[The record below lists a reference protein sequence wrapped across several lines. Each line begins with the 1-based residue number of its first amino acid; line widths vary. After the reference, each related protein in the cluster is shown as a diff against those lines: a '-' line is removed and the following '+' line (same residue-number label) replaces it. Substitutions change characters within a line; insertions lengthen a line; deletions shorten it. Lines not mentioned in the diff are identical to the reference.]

1 MVRITE
7 SLIRQRAEHNDCEI
21 FSLEEISLHQQEI
34 ERIEHID
41 KWCRDLKIV
50 YFQNNLIP
58 KIENVGRLK
67 KLEYLNLALNN
78 IERIENLE
86 GCEFLKKLDLTVNFV
101 GELTSVESLKHNVHL
116 RELFLVGNPC
126 SEFGGYRKFVIATLP
141 QLKSLDG
148 KEITR
153 SDQIQALQDYPG
165 VRHQVVEQ
173 EQAYILKR
181 TMEKE
186 ALQKNLEEKGNN
198 NIQKHTFGTSGTPSI
213 STRRFHFGRYL
224 CVLFEGLTML
234 IYQFNWKSLIKI
246 HLGQI
251 PFQLTEMNKNIE
263 NKQSNSDGEEN
274 KDQMNEDEDEMN
286 RKFWEEPTLYTP
298 ESRLEVHRHI
308 EKNRKLK
315 DKDKN
320 QKKQKPRRP
329 LITAE
334 GRVLNINESKH
345 MDTSLL
351 DIDVQPTHV
360 CVMVK
365 GKVFQLVLP
374 KEVNPD
380 SSSAKRSQTTG
391 HLLVTMPKTQEMV
404 KAKPKSTSRTR
415 SATSTQ
421 PHTHVTRTTQQNE
434 KLEVDPSKHLSIDL
448 FNIVTERNSVAQRPL
463 IFHQQKVSERISDDF
478 QDNPEV
484 PPLTD

>member
-198 NIQKHTFGTSGTPSI
+198 K
-213 STRRFHFGRYL
+213 
-224 CVLFEGLTML
+224 E
-234 IYQFNWKSLIKI
+234 
-246 HLGQI
+246 
-251 PFQLTEMNKNIE
+251 NIE

>member
-198 NIQKHTFGTSGTPSI
+198 K
-213 STRRFHFGRYL
+213 
-224 CVLFEGLTML
+224 E
-234 IYQFNWKSLIKI
+234 
-246 HLGQI
+246 
-251 PFQLTEMNKNIE
+251 NIE

-334 GRVLNINESKH
+334 GRVLNINESKIDFTLTDDEENNQFILDLAVYRH

>member
-7 SLIRQRAEHNDCEI
+7 SLIRQRAEHNNCEI

-34 ERIEHID
+34 ERIEYID
-41 KWCRDLKIV
+41 KWCRDLKIL

-78 IERIENLE
+78 IERIENLDS
-86 GCEFLKKLDLTVNFV
+86 CEFLKKLDLTVNFV

-116 RELFLVGNPC
+116 QELFLVGNPC
-126 SEFGGYRKFVIATLP
+126 CEFGGYRKFVIATIP

-153 SDQIQALQDYPG
+153 SEQLQALQDYPI
-165 VRHQVVEQ
+165 VQQEVVEQ
-173 EQAYILKR
+173 QQAYILKR
-181 TMEKE
+181 TKEKE
-186 ALQKNLEEKGNN
+186 ALQKSSEEKENN
-198 NIQKHTFGTSGTPSI
+198 KLDHRQ
-213 STRRFHFGRYL
+213 
-224 CVLFEGLTML
+224 
-234 IYQFNWKSLIKI
+234 
-246 HLGQI
+246 
-251 PFQLTEMNKNIE
+251 NIE
-263 NKQSNSDGEEN
+263 SKQSNSDEEEN
-274 KDQMNEDEDEMN
+274 KHETNLDEDEMN
-286 RKFWEEPTLYTP
+286 RKFWEEPTNYTP

-308 EKNRKLK
+308 EKIRKFK

-320 QKKQKPRRP
+320 QDKQKPRRT
-329 LITAE
+329 LITSE
-334 GRVLNINESKH
+334 GRVLNVNEPKIDFALTDDEENNQFILDLAVYRH

-360 CVMVK
+360 CVLVK

-374 KEVNPD
+374 GEVKPD

-391 HLLVTMPKTQEMV
+391 HLLVTMPKTQEVV

-415 SATSTQ
+415 SATSTK
-421 PHTHVTRTTQQNE
+421 PHTQATRTTQHSE
-434 KLEVDPSKHLSIDL
+434 KLEVDPSKCLSADL
-448 FNIVTERNSVAQRPL
+448 SNIVAERKSVAQGPFK
-463 IFHQQKVSERISDDF
+463 FHQQKEPGRISDDF

-484 PPLTD
+484 PPLMD

>member
-1 MVRITE
+1 MLLNFFFLITE
-7 SLIRQRAEHNDCEI
+7 TLIRQRAEHNNCEI

-78 IERIENLE
+78 IERIENLD

-116 RELFLVGNPC
+116 HELFLVGNPC
-126 SEFGGYRKFVIATLP
+126 CEFDGYRKFVIATLP

-153 SDQIQALQDYPG
+153 SEQIQALQDYP
-165 VRHQVVEQ
+165 VVQQRVVEQ
-173 EQAYILKR
+173 QQAYILKR
-181 TMEKE
+181 AKEKHV
-186 ALQKNLEEKGNN
+186 LQKNLEEKENN
-198 NIQKHTFGTSGTPSI
+198 KLDH
-213 STRRFHFGRYL
+213 
-224 CVLFEGLTML
+224 
-234 IYQFNWKSLIKI
+234 
-246 HLGQI
+246 GQN
-251 PFQLTEMNKNIE
+251 TE
-263 NKQSNSDGEEN
+263 NKQSNSNGEDD
-274 KDQMNEDEDEMN
+274 KDQKNVDEDEMN
-286 RKFWEEPTLYTP
+286 RKFWEEPTQYTP

-308 EKNRKLK
+308 EKIRKFK

-320 QKKQKPRRP
+320 WNKQKPRRT
-329 LITAE
+329 LITSE
-334 GRVLNINESKH
+334 GRVLNVNEPKIDFTLTDDEENYQFVLDLAVYRH

-351 DIDVQPTHV
+351 DIDVQPTYV
-360 CVMVK
+360 RVMVK
-365 GKVFQLVLP
+365 RKVFQLVLP
-374 KEVNPD
+374 EEVKPD

-415 SATSTQ
+415 SATSTK
-421 PHTHVTRTTQQNE
+421 PHPHVTRTIQDNE

-448 FNIVTERNSVAQRPL
+448 SNIVTERKSVAQGPL
-463 IFHQQKVSERISDDF
+463 KFQQQKMRERNSADF

-484 PPLTD
+484 PPLMD

>member
-7 SLIRQRAEHNDCEI
+7 TLIRQRAEHNNCEI

-34 ERIEHID
+34 ERIEHVD

-58 KIENVGRLK
+58 KIGGFICLTENVGRLK
-67 KLEYLNLALNN
+67 NLEYLNLALNN
-78 IERIENLE
+78 IERIENLD

-116 RELFLVGNPC
+116 HELFLVGNPC
-126 SEFGGYRKFVIATLP
+126 CEFDGYRKFVIATLP

-153 SDQIQALQDYPG
+153 SEQIQALQDYP
-165 VRHQVVEQ
+165 VVQQRVVEQ
-173 EQAYILKR
+173 QQAYILKR
-181 TMEKE
+181 AKEKH
-186 ALQKNLEEKGNN
+186 ALQKNLEEKENN
-198 NIQKHTFGTSGTPSI
+198 KLDH
-213 STRRFHFGRYL
+213 
-224 CVLFEGLTML
+224 
-234 IYQFNWKSLIKI
+234 
-246 HLGQI
+246 GQ
-251 PFQLTEMNKNIE
+251 NRE
-263 NKQSNSDGEEN
+263 NKQSNSNGEDD
-274 KDQMNEDEDEMN
+274 KDQKNVDEDEMN
-286 RKFWEEPTLYTP
+286 RKFWEEPTQYTP

-308 EKNRKLK
+308 EKIRKFK

-320 QKKQKPRRP
+320 WNKQKPRRT
-329 LITAE
+329 LITSE
-334 GRVLNINESKH
+334 GRVLNVNEPKH

-351 DIDVQPTHV
+351 DIDIQPTYV
-360 CVMVK
+360 RVMVK

-374 KEVNPD
+374 EEVKPD

-391 HLLVTMPKTQEMV
+391 HLLVTMLKTQEMV

-415 SATSTQ
+415 SATSTKLH
-421 PHTHVTRTTQQNE
+421 PHVTRTVQDSE

-448 FNIVTERNSVAQRPL
+448 SNIVTERKSVAQGPL
-463 IFHQQKVSERISDDF
+463 KFHQQKVQERNSADF

-484 PPLTD
+484 PPLMD

>member
-1 MVRITE
+1 MLLNFFFLITE
-7 SLIRQRAEHNDCEI
+7 TLIRQRAEHNNCEI

-58 KIENVGRLK
+58 KIGGFICLTENVGRLK

-78 IERIENLE
+78 IERIENLD

-116 RELFLVGNPC
+116 HELFLVGNPC
-126 SEFGGYRKFVIATLP
+126 CEFDGYRKFVIATLP

-153 SDQIQALQDYPG
+153 SEQIQALQDYP
-165 VRHQVVEQ
+165 VVQQRVVEQ
-173 EQAYILKR
+173 QQAYILKR
-181 TMEKE
+181 AKEKHV
-186 ALQKNLEEKGNN
+186 LQKNLEEKENN
-198 NIQKHTFGTSGTPSI
+198 KLDH
-213 STRRFHFGRYL
+213 
-224 CVLFEGLTML
+224 
-234 IYQFNWKSLIKI
+234 
-246 HLGQI
+246 GQN
-251 PFQLTEMNKNIE
+251 TE
-263 NKQSNSDGEEN
+263 NKQSNSNGEDD
-274 KDQMNEDEDEMN
+274 KDQKNVDEDEMN
-286 RKFWEEPTLYTP
+286 RKFWEEPTQYTP

-308 EKNRKLK
+308 EKIRKFK

-320 QKKQKPRRP
+320 WNKQKPRRT
-329 LITAE
+329 LITSE
-334 GRVLNINESKH
+334 GRVLNVNEPKH

-351 DIDVQPTHV
+351 DIDVQPTYV
-360 CVMVK
+360 RVMVK
-365 GKVFQLVLP
+365 
-374 KEVNPD
+374 
-380 SSSAKRSQTTG
+380 R
-391 HLLVTMPKTQEMV
+391 KTQEMV

-415 SATSTQ
+415 SATSTK
-421 PHTHVTRTTQQNE
+421 PHPHVTRTIQDNE

-448 FNIVTERNSVAQRPL
+448 SNIVTERKSVAQGPL
-463 IFHQQKVSERISDDF
+463 KFQQQKMRERNSADF

-484 PPLTD
+484 PPLMD